1 MMIPKRSVKVPLQKS
16 AGQAL
21 VEFAFV
27 LPVLLLLMVA
37 IVDFGIIFY
46 TQMTVT
52 NAAWEGARAGATIVD
67 PSQGDLEIIGAVQ
80 AAAYGL
86 DISRLSI
93 DIDPAQDQSPRD
105 QPYPAPRG
113 APLTVTVSYQVELS
127 FPTLTLPVTG
137 QAVTRMEYQNP

>member
-1 MMIPKRSVKVPLQKS
+1 MKIALSPHKS
-16 AGQAL
+16 RNRTAGQAL

-37 IVDFGIIFY
+37 IIDFGLIFY
-46 TQMTVT
+46 TQITVT

-67 PSQGDLEIIGAVQ
+67 PTRGDQEITGAVQ
-80 AAAYGL
+80 AAAFGL
-86 DISRLSI
+86 DPLRLSI
-93 DIDPAQDQSPRD
+93 DIDPAQDEPPRN

-113 APLTVTVSYQVELS
+113 ESLTVTVQYQVELS
-127 FPTLTLPVTG
+127 FPALTLPVTG